1 MLEGRSAINLSAILS
16 FIEQRQP
23 DIAREIAGA
32 LPPQLEVLQHRAPVP
47 LPKNYV
53 EFLRCM
59 GSVEGG
65 FRVFPEH
72 YYLLQD
78 LLDYPKGE
86 ISWDPHRFFLIGFQ
100 DPRQVR
106 EDPHALFF
114 DLARGDSIDAPIV
127 GFQPG
132 PSPTE
137 MSIEHGIAD
146 WLIFRVAWQ
155 FGMSGKPARAR
166 LISWCNKD
174 PGGRAALHRQCE
186 LEAAMGKLG
195 FEPCLPSTPYSWFG
209 KRDNE
214 TFSLIQVDP
223 DDDMVSVELRGDAY
237 SSVLQASEVIEDQA
251 LAQRGRVIGE

>member
-1 MLEGRSAINLSAILS
+1 MLEGRSTINFLEILS

-23 DIAREIAGA
+23 AVVSQIAGA
-32 LPPQLEVLQHRAPVP
+32 SPSQLEALQRHSSVP

-59 GSVEGG
+59 GSADGG
-65 FRVFPEH
+65 FRIFPEH

-78 LLDYPKGE
+78 LLDYPKAGAA
-86 ISWDPHRFFLIGFQ
+86 WDTYRFLLIGFQ

-106 EDPHALFF
+106 EDPHELFF

-155 FGMSGKPARAR
+155 YGMNGKPARAR
-166 LISWCNKD
+166 LVSWCNKGPD
-174 PGGRAALHRQCE
+174 GSAALQRQLE

-195 FEPCLPSTPYSWFG
+195 FEPCLPVTPYSWFG

-223 DDDMVSVELRGDAY
+223 DDDMISIDLRGDAY
-237 SSVLQASEVIEDQA
+237 SAVLQASEVLEDQA
-251 LAQRGRVIGE
+251 LAERGRIIDE